1 MADSLGTV
9 RHIAELALK
18 IRQAVET
25 VRQNKQECVQIRR
38 RVVRVSSILS
48 QLEDTVIIRSNPAMA
63 AALEELDAT
72 LHHAHTLIAACQ
84 ERNIVC
90 LFCAATALSKKLRR
104 VQDDISDQMMEGML
118 ATSVHVTIVLARI
131 QDDVDYTRRPPMV
144 RYLKPQIKLS
154 IFWPCLVREKK
165 YFGCHIGRCL
175 DVARGF

>member
-1 MADSLGTV
+1 MADSLGSV

-72 LHHAHTLIAACQ
+72 LRHAHTLIAACQ
-84 ERNIVC
+84 ESNIVC

-104 VQDDISDQMMEGML
+104 VQDDISDQMMQGML

-131 QDDVDYTRRPPMV
+131 QDDVDYTRRPPRV

-154 IFWPCLVREKK
+154 IF
-165 YFGCHIGRCL
+165 
-175 DVARGF
+175 